1 MNAISII
8 TRATWD
14 GCRVPTPDERRA
26 HWAAK
31 YFAQGYHRH
40 RVKPRI
46 RLRASISD
54 AELYAREQCASD
66 EPAEDLG

>member
-46 RLRASISD
+46 RVAPITTTRA
-54 AELYAREQCASD
+54 ERV
-66 EPAEDLG
+66 EDSK